1 MKHRPANAL
10 AADKKA
16 LEDTVRHARQMVV
29 EQALEQSDGNVAEA
43 AAVLGI
49 RRTSLYRIMK
59 RCGIATPTKAR
70 N

>member
-1 MKHRPANAL
+1 MKHRPATAL

-16 LEDTVRHARQMVV
+16 LEDAVRRARQVVV
-29 EQALEQSDGNVAEA
+29 EQALEEADGNVAEA

-59 RCGIATPTKAR
+59 RYGIAPPTR
-70 N
+70 NGG